1 MFRNIIAQNKAKK
14 IITEQIKNNKIPH
27 AYLFI
32 GEDGIGKKKMAIE
45 FTKILNCTINDYAKT
60 DIGSCNHCVAC
71 EMINKDS
78 YPDLHMINFA
88 TQEEMPETEGEKT
101 KTKLGI
107 NLIRYMQK
115 YVYMKSAEGK
125 WKVFII
131 EPAEKLT
138 MDAFNSLLKTLEEPP
153 ANTILILIAKHRETI
168 PTTILSRTQTVFF
181 QPLPKDEVIK
191 YLIDQHSLSE
201 ESAMKIADDAEGSIG
216 KAETLMLNTQN
227 EYATLWKELTRK
239 KMPIADILEK
249 SKQVSRDRETAISIL
264 DMIIENAMKSFRKEP
279 EKYTDIIEKLSEH
292 KIYLTQNVNPN
303 TVLDN
308 LFIYINSKIV

>member
-32 GEDGIGKKKMAIE
+32 GEDGIGKKKTALE
-45 FTKILNCTINDYAKT
+45 FAKILNCTINDYSKT
-60 DIGSCNHCVAC
+60 DIGACNHCAAC

-88 TQEEMPETEGEKT
+88 KQEEMPDGEGEKT
-101 KTKLGI
+101 KLGI
-107 NLIRYMQK
+107 DLIRYMQK

-125 WKVFII
+125 WKIFII

-138 MDAFNSLLKTLEEPP
+138 IDAFNSLLKTLEEPP
-153 ANTILILIAKHRETI
+153 EHTILILIAKHRETI

-181 QPLPKDEVIK
+181 QPLPKDEIIK
-191 YLIDQHSLSE
+191 YLQQQHSLDE
-201 ESAMKIADDAEGSIG
+201 QTAAKIAEDAEGSFG
-216 KAETLMLNTQN
+216 KAEYLMLNTQN
-227 EYATLWKELTRK
+227 EYASLWKELTGK
-239 KMPIADILEK
+239 KMPAADLLEK
-249 SKQVSRDRETAISIL
+249 SRQGSRDRDTALAVL
-264 DMIIENAMKSFRKEP
+264 DIITESAMKSFRKEP
-279 EKYTDIIEKLSEH
+279 EKYVDIIEKLSEH
-292 KIYLTQNVNPN
+292 KIYLTRNANPN

-308 LFIYINSKIV
+308 LFLYINSKTV

>member
-14 IITEQIKNNKIPH
+14 IITEQIKNKKIPH

-45 FTKILNCTINDYAKT
+45 FAKILNCTINDYTKT
-60 DIGSCNHCVAC
+60 DVGACNHCVAC

-88 TQEEMPETEGEKT
+88 KQEEIPVKEGEKT
-101 KTKLGI
+101 TTKLGI
-107 NLIRYMQK
+107 NLIRFMQK
-115 YVYMKSAEGK
+115 YVYMKSSEGK
-125 WKVFII
+125 WKFFII

-138 MDAFNSLLKTLEEPP
+138 IDAFNSLLKTLEEPP
-153 ANTILILIAKHRETI
+153 DNTILILIAKHRETI

-181 QPLPKDEVIK
+181 QPLPKDEIIK
-191 YLIDQHSLSE
+191 YLIEQHSISE
-201 ESAMKIADDAEGSIG
+201 ESAVKIADDAEGSIG

-239 KMPIADILEK
+239 KIPTADLLEK
-249 SKQVSRDRETAISIL
+249 SKQVSRDRETAISVL

-279 EKYTDIIEKLSEH
+279 EKYIDIIEKLSEH

>member
-32 GEDGIGKKKMAIE
+32 GEDGIGKKKTALE
-45 FTKILNCTINDYAKT
+45 FAKILNCMINDYSKT
-60 DIGSCNHCVAC
+60 DIGACNHCAAC

-88 TQEEMPETEGEKT
+88 KQEEMPDGEGEKT
-101 KTKLGI
+101 KLGI
-107 NLIRYMQK
+107 DLIRYMQK

-125 WKVFII
+125 WKIFII

-138 MDAFNSLLKTLEEPP
+138 IDAFNSLLKTLEEPP
-153 ANTILILIAKHRETI
+153 EHTILILIAKHRETI

-181 QPLPKDEVIK
+181 QPLPKDEIIK
-191 YLIDQHSLSE
+191 YLQQQHSLDE
-201 ESAMKIADDAEGSIG
+201 QTAAKIAEDAEGSFG
-216 KAETLMLNTQN
+216 KAEYLMLNTQN
-227 EYATLWKELTRK
+227 EYASLWKELTGK
-239 KMPIADILEK
+239 KMPAADLLEK
-249 SKQVSRDRETAISIL
+249 SRQGSRDRDTALAVL
-264 DMIIENAMKSFRKEP
+264 DIITESAMKSFRKEP
-279 EKYTDIIEKLSEH
+279 EKYVDIIEKLSEH
-292 KIYLTQNVNPN
+292 KIYLTRNANPN

-308 LFIYINSKIV
+308 LFLYINSKTV

>member
-45 FTKILNCTINDYAKT
+45 FTKVLNCTINDYTKT

-88 TQEEMPETEGEKT
+88 KQEEIPETEGEKT

-107 NLIRYMQK
+107 NLIRFMQK

-138 MDAFNSLLKTLEEPP
+138 IDAFNSLLKTLEEPP
-153 ANTILILIAKHRETI
+153 ANTILILIARHRETI

-181 QPLPKDEVIK
+181 QPLPKDEIIK
-191 YLIDQHSLSE
+191 YLIEQHSLSE
-201 ESAMKIADDAEGSIG
+201 ESAIKIADDAEGSIG

-227 EYATLWKELTRK
+227 EYASLWKELTRK

-249 SKQVSRDRETAISIL
+249 SKQVSRDRETSIFIL

-279 EKYTDIIEKLSEH
+279 EKYIDIIEKLSEH

-308 LFIYINSKIV
+308 LFVYINSKIV